1 MAPALAKGK
10 KPIAKKEKKATAKP
24 VKPPVV
30 RLPTSKNPKVQV
42 NPMDYVSVLWH
53 SR

>member
-30 RLPTSKNPKVQV
+30 RSKNPKVQV
-42 NPMDYVSVLWH
+42 NPMDYVSFLWH